1 MHLIYEKIV
10 YMRQNQHFLSN
21 SVTEGAQRLGERL
34 RRARKAKKLSL
45 ADLERIC
52 RIHRTTLG
60 RLERG
65 DLGVSIGVLLSVL
78 EVLNELADVELVLSN
93 PDTPEHRRV
102 VNLPVLDQ
110 EF

>member
-1 MHLIYEKIV
+1 
-10 YMRQNQHFLSN
+10 MRQNIDLAS
-21 SVTEGAQRLGERL
+21 STVTERARQLGERL
-34 RRARKAKKLSL
+34 RRARKAQKLTL

-65 DLGVSIGVLLSVL
+65 EIGVSMGAFLSVL
-78 EVLNELADVELVLSN
+78 EALNELSDIELIVSQ
-93 PDTPEHRRV
+93 PETPKHRRTV
-102 VNLPVLDQ
+102 SPPVLEQ

>member
-1 MHLIYEKIV
+1 
-10 YMRQNQHFLSN
+10 MRQNFEFTSIAV
-21 SVTEGAQRLGERL
+21 SASAERLGERL
-34 RRARKAKKLSL
+34 RLARKRQKLSL

-65 DLGVSIGVLLSVL
+65 DLGVSVGVLLSAL
-78 EVLNELADVELVLSN
+78 EALDELAELELLLN
-93 PDTPEHRRV
+93 RADLPRHQRGIHP
-102 VNLPVLDQ
+102 PVLDQ